1 MDDKPKTIEEFKVWL
16 DEHNLWDSD
25 TTRFFVG
32 VNYEKPKAFGIYRD
46 GDNVILYKNK
56 ADGTR
61 VIRYSGPDEEFAV
74 SELYDRLMVEVDK
87 QRYGTSESSR
97 SSVVKRTKKS
107 DTKPSVMMYWI
118 GALVT
123 IICTLFLFR
132 CSSTTATYGG
142 GSSYSYSSDDTS
154 SYDDYDDDD
163 DYDSDD
169 DWDSGSDWSD
179 IDWDSDW

>member
-16 DEHNLWDSD
+16 DEHNLWDSE

-32 VNYEKPKAFGIYRD
+32 VNYEEPKAFGIYRD

-74 SELYDRLMVEVDK
+74 SELYDRLMVEVNK
-87 QRYGTSESSR
+87 QGYGTSESSQ

-107 DTKPSVMMYWI
+107 DTEPSVMMYVI

-123 IICTLFLFR
+123 LICTVFLFH
-132 CSSTTATYGG
+132 CASTTTIVGG
-142 GSSYSYSSDDTS
+142 GDSSYSYSSDDTS
-154 SYDDYDDDD
+154 DYND
-163 DYDSDD
+163 DYDS